1 MASNLYTTK
10 SLGKE
15 WLPSPVR
22 GSRFANHDSHDGPW
36 SPLKS
41 PKVRSA
47 PRYEAPKTWKSSSRY
62 SRWRRWTRPYE
73 RILLASVILLVFWT
87 FHGDLQRRISNFQ
100 HNLHALLHSSE
111 GSNQHLQ
118 HSEDPTWSQYA
129 YHFHAHDPSTLC
141 SALIHLQTLQRLSSK
156 PTRLLTYPSTW
167 TTSSAPLQ
175 GNVLRLLRR
184 AEKDFH
190 AILQPVNIPPSTY
203 QDSKASAE
211 YAKFLPFNQSQ
222 YTRIAHLHPKS
233 TILSQ
238 SLDDLFLFSSADIA
252 MPRKY
257 WLQGSDSNLL
267 SDLLLLVQPDQL
279 LFERLVNLFTVED
292 SSGNNALASQEQP
305 QNTFMSTL
313 VKLVEEA
320 TFLPHREYLLRDGEF
335 FKSGDHSAY
344 LGTEEEVWDPMK
356 VIDEAKFV
364 VFDDED
370 GGEGMGTRQGGS
382 PDCGSRNGELRTP
395 GGAATCAEKEI
406 WKRLVRDRRDRKMA
420 LCGVELAEEDG
431 ERGADQ
437 DPEALEGK
445 KLVIIEA

>member
-22 GSRFANHDSHDGPW
+22 GTRFADHSLDGSW
-36 SPLKS
+36 SPLTS

-73 RILLASVILLVFWT
+73 RILLASVILLIFWS
-87 FHGDLQRRISNFQ
+87 FHGDLQQRILNFQ
-100 HNLHALLHSSE
+100 HNLHALLHSSPP
-111 GSNQHLQ
+111 SNQHLQ

-156 PTRLLTYPSTW
+156 PTRVLTYPSTW
-167 TTSSAPLQ
+167 TSSSAPLQ
-175 GNVLRLLRR
+175 SNILRLLQR

-190 AILQPVNIPPSTY
+190 AIIQPVDIPPPTY
-203 QDSKASAE
+203 KDNKSSSE
-211 YAKFLPFNQSQ
+211 YAKVLPFNQTQ

-238 SLDDLFLFSSADIA
+238 SLDDLFLFSEAEIA

-279 LFERLVNLFTVED
+279 LFERLVNLFVAED
-292 SSGNNALASQEQP
+292 ASESGNNALASQQQQQP
-305 QNTFMSTL
+305 QKTFMSTL

-320 TFLPHREYLLRDGEF
+320 TFLPHREYLLRDREF
-335 FKSGDHSAY
+335 FRLGDHAAY
-344 LGTEEEVWDPMK
+344 LGSEEEVWDTMK

-370 GGEGMGTRQGGS
+370 GGEGVGKRQGGS
-382 PDCGSRNGELRTP
+382 PECGSRSGELRTA
-395 GGAATCAEKEI
+395 GGAATCADKEI
-406 WKRLVRDRRDRKMA
+406 WKWLVRDRRDRRMA
-420 LCGVELAEEDG
+420 LCGVELAGEDD

-437 DPEALEGK
+437 KQEVLESK
-445 KLVIIEA
+445 N

>member
-22 GSRFANHDSHDGPW
+22 GGRFANHDSHDGPW
-36 SPLKS
+36 SPLNS

-73 RILLASVILLVFWT
+73 RIILASIILLVFWT
-87 FHGDLQRRISNFQ
+87 FHGDLQQRISNFQ
-100 HNLHALLHSSE
+100 HNLHALMHSSPPP
-111 GSNQHLQ
+111 NQHLQ

-129 YHFHAHDPSTLC
+129 YHFHAHDPSALC
-141 SALIHLQTLQRLSSK
+141 SAVIHLQTLQRLSSK
-156 PTRLLTYPSTW
+156 PSRLLTYPSSW
-167 TTSSAPLQ
+167 TSSSAPLKD
-175 GNVLRLLRR
+175 NILRLLRR
-184 AEKDFH
+184 AENDFH
-190 AILQPVNIPPSTY
+190 ALLQPVDIPLSTY

-238 SLDDLFLFSSADIA
+238 SLDDIFLFSSADTA

-279 LFERLVNLFTVED
+279 LFERLVSLFTVED
-292 SSGNNALASQEQP
+292 PNGNNALASQQQP
-305 QNTFMSTL
+305 QTTFMSTL

-335 FKSGDHSAY
+335 FRSGDHSVY
-344 LGTEEEVWDPMK
+344 LGTDEEVWDPMK

-370 GGEGMGTRQGGS
+370 GGEGVGTRKGDS
-382 PDCGSRNGELRTP
+382 PECGSRSGELRTAA
-395 GGAATCAEKEI
+395 GAATCAEKEI
-406 WKRLVRDRRDRKMA
+406 WKWLVRDRRDRRMA
-420 LCGVELAEEDG
+420 LCGVELAEEDVIV
-431 ERGADQ
+431 
-437 DPEALEGK
+437 EA
-445 KLVIIEA
+445 